1 MKRPA
6 HGAFNGKGGSS
17 SSSFAKLCG
26 GSFRVGS
33 GISPQKTRT
42 FFKKIKNFQKK
53 ITAFL
58 KKNKSFFK
66 NVLIFLPCMKCREL
80 YDHIPQKYK
89 PFTYTFSSQKAKKRP
104 TLHQAGIS
112 YKKEYITD
120 NKHVIWKDV
129 SKRSEGMRDQ

>member
-1 MKRPA
+1 MFFHAATTTFETPCSWVFTKED
-6 HGAFNGKGGSS
+6 GSS
-17 SSSFAKLCG
+17 GSSFAKLCG

-80 YDHIPQKYK
+80 YDHIP
-89 PFTYTFSSQKAKKRP
+89 
-104 TLHQAGIS
+104 
-112 YKKEYITD
+112 
-120 NKHVIWKDV
+120 
-129 SKRSEGMRDQ
+129 

>member
-26 GSFRVGS
+26 GSFRVGP

-80 YDHIPQKYK
+80 YDHIP
-89 PFTYTFSSQKAKKRP
+89 
-104 TLHQAGIS
+104 
-112 YKKEYITD
+112 
-120 NKHVIWKDV
+120 
-129 SKRSEGMRDQ
+129 

>member
-26 GSFRVGS
+26 GS

-58 KKNKSFFK
+58 KKNKSFF
-66 NVLIFLPCMKCREL
+66 
-80 YDHIPQKYK
+80 
-89 PFTYTFSSQKAKKRP
+89 
-104 TLHQAGIS
+104 
-112 YKKEYITD
+112 
-120 NKHVIWKDV
+120 
-129 SKRSEGMRDQ
+129 

>member
-66 NVLIFLPCMKCREL
+66 NVLIFLPCMKCQEL
-80 YDHIPQKYK
+80 YDHIPWKYK
-89 PFTYTFSSQKAKKRP
+89 PFTHTFSSQKAKKRP

-120 NKHVIWKDV
+120 NKHVIWKDA
-129 SKRSEGMRDQ
+129 SKRSESIRD

>member
-66 NVLIFLPCMKCREL
+66 NVLIFLPCMKCQEL
-80 YDHIPQKYK
+80 YDHIPWKYK
-89 PFTYTFSSQKAKKRP
+89 PFTHTFSSQKAKKRP

-112 YKKEYITD
+112 YKKVYITD
-120 NKHVIWKDV
+120 NKHVIRKNA
-129 SKRSEGMRDQ
+129 SKRSEGMRD

>member
-6 HGAFNGKGGSS
+6 YGAFNGKGGSS

-58 KKNKSFFK
+58 KKNKSF
-66 NVLIFLPCMKCREL
+66 
-80 YDHIPQKYK
+80 
-89 PFTYTFSSQKAKKRP
+89 TYTFSSQKAKKHP
-104 TLHQAGIS
+104 TLHQAGIT
-112 YKKEYITD
+112 YKKVYITD
-120 NKHVIWKDV
+120 NKHVIRKNA
-129 SKRSEGMRDQ
+129 SKRSEGMRD

>member
-80 YDHIPQKYK
+80 YDHIPWKYK
-89 PFTYTFSSQKAKKRP
+89 PFTHTFSSQKAKKRP

-112 YKKEYITD
+112 YKKVYITD
-120 NKHVIWKDV
+120 NKHVIRKNA
-129 SKRSEGMRDQ
+129 SKRSEGMRD

>member
-33 GISPQKTRT
+33 GISPQKTRK
-42 FFKKIKNFQKK
+42 FFKKI
-53 ITAFL
+53 T
-58 KKNKSFFK
+58 SFFK
-66 NVLIFLPCMKCREL
+66 NVLIFLPCMKCQEL
-80 YDHIPQKYK
+80 YDHIPWKYK
-89 PFTYTFSSQKAKKRP
+89 PFTHTFSSQKAKKRP

-120 NKHVIWKDV
+120 NKHVIWKDA
-129 SKRSEGMRDQ
+129 SKRSESIRD